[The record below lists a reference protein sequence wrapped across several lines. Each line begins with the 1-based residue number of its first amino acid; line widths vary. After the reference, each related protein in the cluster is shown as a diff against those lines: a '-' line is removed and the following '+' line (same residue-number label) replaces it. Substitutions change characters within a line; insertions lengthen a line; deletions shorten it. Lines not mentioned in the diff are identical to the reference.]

1 MHCQSDNNEILKHN
15 KVHAFVI
22 IESMSG
28 NIELDVC
35 SVQVIIV
42 IFSIGS

>member
-1 MHCQSDNNEILKHN
+1 MHSQSDNNEILKHN

-22 IESMSG
+22 IESMNG
-28 NIELDVC
+28 NIKSDVC
-35 SVQVIIV
+35 FVQVMIV